1 MHLLYFLRPK
11 VGLPVWHPTT
21 TLPSAAAVTAAA
33 VISSVVPMPGT
44 GVPRGRVGIKAGAPG
59 EILGSGT

>member
-21 TLPSAAAVTAAA
+21 TLPSAAAVAAA
-33 VISSVVPMPGT
+33 VISSLVPMPGT
-44 GVPRGRVGIKAGAPG
+44 GVPRGRVGIKAGAAG